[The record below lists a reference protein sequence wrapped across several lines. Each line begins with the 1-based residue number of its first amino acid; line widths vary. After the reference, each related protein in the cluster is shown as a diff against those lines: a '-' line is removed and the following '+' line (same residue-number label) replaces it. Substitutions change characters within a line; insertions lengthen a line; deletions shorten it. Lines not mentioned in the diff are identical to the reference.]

1 MGHDDV
7 LFLGMPRRPGGR
19 RSDWTDRV
27 RTPVDVVKESAAATI
42 RLGWNARLTR
52 MVRTIVLLLPRYA
65 NHRDPRADALFL
77 SLAAVVGLLGALGVQ
92 VFFNLIDLA
101 NDFLVVRPMRLELV
115 SGRLLIVPVLTG
127 GALALAAWIM
137 RRFGD
142 GYDGLN
148 VPDVSLA
155 VERHQGRIPGRA
167 SLAKSVASAV
177 TIGGGGSAGSEGPVA
192 VLGAALASLFSRPLR
207 LRAERTRVLVG
218 AGAAAGISATFGAP
232 LAGAFFALEE
242 ILRSSSTTAFAPVV
256 VSSVVAYASSL
267 AFFGASAPFAQPLTY
282 GYHSWREVLVFFP
295 LLGVVTGLLAGLFI
309 WLEDRFAK
317 ARWRKRTPRRV
328 LPWLGGFLAGLIIVA
343 GKGYITSRGHFSIDF
358 EALARLS
365 WTALALLALG
375 KIVATVITL
384 NVGGS
389 GGVFAP
395 SLVTGALAG
404 SALAILLTSVFPQL
418 GLTIGTYALA
428 GMGSLVAAST
438 GAPITAILLVFE
450 ITNDHAIILPLMLAV
465 VFSVTVRRMI
475 TRETLYSTW
484 LVRTGRLP
492 ARGDEPTGEF
502 FATPPRQSAVT
513 D

>member
-1 MGHDDV
+1 
-7 LFLGMPRRPGGR
+7 MPRRRSGR
-19 RSDWTDRV
+19 TNRTDRV
-27 RTPVDVVKESAAATI
+27 RTPVDVVKDSAAATI

-52 MVRTIVLLLPRYA
+52 IVRSIVLLLPRYA

-77 SLAAVVGLLGALGVQ
+77 ALAAVVGLIGAIGVQ
-92 VFFNLIDLA
+92 FFFNLIDLV
-101 NDFLVVRPMRLELV
+101 NDFLVVRPMRLDLFT
-115 SGRLLIVPVLTG
+115 GRWLIIPLLTG

-137 RRFGD
+137 RRFGN

-148 VPDVSLA
+148 VPDVSIA
-155 VERHQGRIPGRA
+155 VERHQGRMPGRA

-218 AGAAAGISATFGAP
+218 AGAAAGIAATFGAP

-267 AFFGASAPFAQPLTY
+267 AFFGADAPFSQPLTY
-282 GYHSWREVLVFFP
+282 GYQLYSEILVFFP
-295 LLGVVTGLLAGLFI
+295 LLGAVTGVLAGLFI
-309 WLEDRFAK
+309 RLEDAFAQ
-317 ARWRKRTPRRV
+317 ARWRKRTPRPV
-328 LPWLGGFLAGLIIVA
+328 LPWLGGFLVGLIIVA
-343 GKGYITSRGHFSIDF
+343 GQGYITSRGHFSINF
-358 EALARLS
+358 EALAQLS
-365 WTALALLALG
+365 WSMLVLLALG

-404 SALAILLTSVFPQL
+404 SAFAILLQQWFPAL
-418 GLTIGTYALA
+418 DLTTGTYALA
-428 GMGSLVAAST
+428 GMGSLVAATT

-450 ITNDHAIILPLMLAV
+450 ITNDHEIILPLMLAV

-475 TRETLYSTW
+475 TRETLYSAW
-484 LVRTGRLP
+484 LVRTGRRRP
-492 ARGDEPTGEF
+492 HADAPTGEF
-502 FATPPRQSAVT
+502 FATPDSQDSIK